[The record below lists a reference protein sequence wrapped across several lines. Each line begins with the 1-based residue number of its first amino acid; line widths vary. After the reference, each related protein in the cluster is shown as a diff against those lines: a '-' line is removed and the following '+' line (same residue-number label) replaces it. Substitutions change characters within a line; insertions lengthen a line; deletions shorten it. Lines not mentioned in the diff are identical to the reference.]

1 MRRALLCDGW
11 FGPCDTRTRLLPL
24 QGFYYRSS
32 GSKPRLEIFSELGCC
47 LEDLMPDMEEREAVL
62 GLGLVQKVMAS
73 LLGALD
79 FLHGR
84 GVVHR

>member
-1 MRRALLCDGW
+1 
-11 FGPCDTRTRLLPL
+11 
-24 QGFYYRSS
+24 
-32 GSKPRLEIFSELGCC
+32 
-47 LEDLMPDMEEREAVL
+47 MPDMEEREAVL

>member
-1 MRRALLCDGW
+1 MVCLSS
-11 FGPCDTRTRLLPL
+11 L